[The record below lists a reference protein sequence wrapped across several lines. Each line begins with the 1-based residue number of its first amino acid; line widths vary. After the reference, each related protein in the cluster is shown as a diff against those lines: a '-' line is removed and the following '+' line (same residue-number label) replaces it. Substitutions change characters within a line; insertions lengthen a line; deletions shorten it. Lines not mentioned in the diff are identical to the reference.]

1 MSIGMMLSMM
11 AQGMIKS
18 FWIFAF
24 TLILSLPLGIVVSF
38 WTNVKKRGDSH
49 DCESVHIDHERDTVD
64 LTTDVYLF
72 WKILCTEDADDTGVD
87 EHRSNPWI
95 CVKLCRLF
103 CGNLSWRN

>member
-18 FWIFAF
+18 FLDLCIHTDSFAAAWNCCV
-24 TLILSLPLGIVVSF
+24 L

>member
-11 AQGMIKS
+11 DLCIHTDS
-18 FWIFAF
+18 FAAAWNCCV
-24 TLILSLPLGIVVSF
+24 L

>member
-24 TLILSLPLGIVVSF
+24 TLILSLPLGIVVIL

-49 DCESVHIDHERDTVD
+49 DCESVHIDHE
-64 LTTDVYLF
+64 
-72 WKILCTEDADDTGVD
+72 EG
-87 EHRSNPWI
+87 HR
-95 CVKLCRLF
+95 
-103 CGNLSWRN
+103 